1 MTHQTLSYTLLFR
14 RYLGDIT
21 KLLNNFA
28 RLSHT
33 SGKEGSYLIFSCERI
48 EEDGATWRLQKS
60 GRYAHSKTY
69 VIESAA
75 NAGYKLVGYDEIT
88 PRYEKGVA
96 VKGHLFRFS
105 LIGRGEES
113 KDEL

>member
-1 MTHQTLSYTLLFR
+1 M
-14 RYLGDIT
+14 
-21 KLLNNFA
+21 NNFA
-28 RLSHT
+28 RLSDT
-33 SGKEGSYLIFSCERI
+33 SGKKGSYLIFSCERI

-60 GRYAHSKTY
+60 GRYAHSKAY
-69 VIESAA
+69 VIETAA

-105 LIGRGEES
+105 LIGRGEEA

>member
-1 MTHQTLSYTLLFR
+1 M
-14 RYLGDIT
+14 
-21 KLLNNFA
+21 
-28 RLSHT
+28 
-33 SGKEGSYLIFSCERI
+33 IFSCERI
-48 EEDGATWRLQKS
+48 EEDDATWRLQKS
-60 GRYAHSKTY
+60 GRYAHSKPY
-69 VIESAA
+69 VIETAA

-88 PRYEKGVA
+88 PRYEKGIA